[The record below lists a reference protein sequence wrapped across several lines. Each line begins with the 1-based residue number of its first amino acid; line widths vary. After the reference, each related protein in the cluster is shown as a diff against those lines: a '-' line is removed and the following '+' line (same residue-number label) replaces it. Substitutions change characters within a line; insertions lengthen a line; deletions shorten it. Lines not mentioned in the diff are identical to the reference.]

1 LIEVLIVDDEASI
14 REMLSVHFDLAKYSF
29 REAANGEEALD
40 RLNEHVSDVVVLDLM
55 MPVMDGMETCRRIRE
70 NPRTALTYVIMLTA
84 KDSVDDRVSGL
95 DMGADAYITKPFEP
109 RELMAQVRVGIRAFW
124 ERQSTLMDPLTNLF
138 NGRAFNAFL
147 DMEIERAGRHEH
159 PLSMAL
165 ARIGNLTEINEKH
178 GQVTGDRVLA
188 KLAEQLSADS
198 RRGDL
203 VSHWGS
209 GRFAWLMPENDETA
223 ANVAVKRLI
232 KAVKALDLGI
242 SDPLDLGIVTL
253 ALTDGEGPSD
263 FVRRAE
269 NKLSMAY

>member
-1 LIEVLIVDDEASI
+1 MVEVLIVDDEASI
-14 REMLSVHFDLAKYSF
+14 RELLSVHFDLAKYTF
-29 REAANGEEALD
+29 REAGNGEEALD

-55 MPVMDGMETCRRIRE
+55 MPVMDGLETCRRIRE

-84 KDSVDDRVSGL
+84 KDSVDDRVTGL
-95 DMGADAYITKPFEP
+95 DMGADAYISKPFEP
-109 RELMAQVRVGIRAFW
+109 RELMAQVLVGIRAFW

-147 DMEIERAGRHEH
+147 DMEIERAVRHEH
-159 PLSMAL
+159 PLSLAL

-178 GQVTGDRVLA
+178 GQVAGDRVLA

-209 GRFAWLMPENDETA
+209 GRFAWLMPENDEAA

-242 SDPLDLGIVTL
+242 PDPLDLGVDTL
-253 ALTDGEGPSD
+253 ALGEAEGPSD